1 MNKVLHYEQ
10 ILAFAEGDIVQ
21 YRGKN
26 EYDNWVTIDQSTRVG
41 VFDDPTVE
49 LKVKSKTIMVNG
61 SELVAPVRQAL
72 KHGAKYFI
80 PVFDSAKDEIRLLV
94 WTNCNFDSHCL
105 AQGLIY
111 LKEEDALALR
121 EAMLLPLKLGT

>member
-1 MNKVLHYEQ
+1 MNKVLHYEE
-10 ILAFAEGDIVQ
+10 ILAFAAGDIVQ
-21 YRGKN
+21 YREPYSN
-26 EYDNWVTIDQSTRVG
+26 YWVTIDQSTRVG

-61 SELVAPVRQAL
+61 SELAAPVRNAL
-72 KHGAKYFI
+72 KYGDNYFI
-80 PVFDSAKDEIRLLV
+80 PVFDSAKDEIRLYV
-94 WTNCNFDSHCL
+94 WTNSSFDRHCL

-121 EAMLLPLKLGT
+121 EAILSPLKLGR